1 MMIHKDNDDIL
12 WLMIEGSS
20 PNLDDLFIFLCHNL
34 PSDSS
39 RQSLVDED
47 IFDIICSY
55 VTSLKNEYGNDSHFL
70 ICDDMN
76 ARRADRDYF
85 VPFDI
90 STHMDVLLQ
99 LMIMVLMQMV

>member
-1 MMIHKDNDDIL
+1 M
-12 WLMIEGSS
+12 
-20 PNLDDLFIFLCHNL
+20 
-34 PSDSS
+34 
-39 RQSLVDED
+39 DED

-55 VTSLKNEYGNDSHFL
+55 VTSLKNQYGNDSHFL

-90 STHMDVLLQ
+90 STHMDVLPDDYTCD
-99 LMIMVLMQMV
+99 VNFPRATSDCVF